1 MVCPCCI
8 RVVRMDMENIGVEVV
23 RIQLGRMMLRYNVE
37 ETSLSAIKKIL
48 SDSGFPLVESKEKI
62 LIEQIKK
69 AVIEMVQ
76 YSLNNNITRNSD
88 YLVDKLGYSYQHLS
102 SLFSKHEKVTLE
114 RYIIL
119 NKIEK
124 VKELISQEELSLS
137 EIAFMLGY
145 SSVQYLST
153 QFKLITGMS
162 VTEYKNAGTYERVGL
177 NNLY

>member
-1 MVCPCCI
+1 
-8 RVVRMDMENIGVEVV
+8 MDMEKIGVEVC
-23 RIQLGRMMLRYNVE
+23 RIELGKMTLAYHPDKTNPDIIK
-37 ETSLSAIKKIL
+37 ETLTK
-48 SDSGFPLVESKEKI
+48 SGFPLIESKEKI
-62 LIEQIKK
+62 LVEQIKT

-102 SLFSKHEKVTLE
+102 SLFSKHEHITMEK
-114 RYIIL
+114 YIIL

-153 QFKLITGMS
+153 QFKQITGMS
-162 VTEYKNAGTYERVGL
+162 VTEYKNIGTYERISL
-177 NNLY
+177 DKLY